1 MSNLVFWLLIATV
14 AIAPLPFASNR
25 PLPWS
30 VLSAMVAVL
39 LLLWGLDRVHAA
51 LRQGATVTMRVSGAL
66 DGPTQPTPA
75 AVTIDRLALVFAIAF
90 GALIIWYWF
99 QISPLSAGLAHPAWA
114 EAARALGEPLP
125 GAIALDPGV
134 GAQQAMRLLAYGGVF
149 FLAFVLCR
157 DRRRARWAF
166 IALAVAGL
174 AYAAYGLFAMFSG
187 YKTVLGIVP
196 SAYSR
201 SVTSTFINRNSY
213 ATYAGLCVLI
223 AMGPLLSE
231 LRHLIRS
238 GASPIAMLRTVS
250 EEATPVFYVSALAIA
265 TGVMAVILTGSRAGV
280 ASLLL
285 GLVVFGLSMLIVRDL
300 SLRAFLT
307 LAGVGA
313 LLVAA
318 AMMVSGDFL
327 VERVGDGIEHD
338 ARWVLF
344 EVGRQVA
351 GERSVA
357 GHGLGGFAAA
367 FNGGLRASPGF
378 DAYVDY
384 AHNSYLELAVEGG
397 IPALLLSLALVGM
410 AVGICIAALFSRAR
424 GTSFAIA
431 AIAGAA
437 LVAGH
442 SMADFS
448 LQIPAVAVTFMLMLG
463 VASAQSLASENV
475 RREISVAAEPI
486 VAKTSRRKRR
496 RRRGGTGRPT
506 SADDAVTPPPEYDLP
521 WRRPGAVVPREFVQP
536 APQVPLALERGS
548 APPRETPPDT
558 MPQRRPDP
566 REGPLGPLFSPT
578 AQHRDDADG
587 LAPRREPP
595 VAPDEAIVAD
605 DGTES
610 YKAALARW
618 QSLRQAAAAGRPTA
632 APTPQDLPPARD
644 VWTAVGT
651 APPPVDLVRAASEEP
666 PPIVDTAAPQ
676 PPMPPAWPGEARR
689 PGGEPTPEEDDPAP
703 SPDNVV
709 RLPVSRR
716 P

>member
-30 VLSAMVAVL
+30 VLSAVVAVL
-39 LLLWGLDRVHAA
+39 LVLWGLDRVRAA
-51 LRQGATVTMRVSGAL
+51 LRQGTTVMMWASASL
-66 DGPTQPTPA
+66 DGPKPPTPA
-75 AVTIDRLALVFAIAF
+75 AVIIDRLALVFAVGF

-99 QISPLSAGLAHPAWA
+99 QMSPLSAGLAHPAWA

-174 AYAAYGLFAMFSG
+174 AYATYGLFTVFSG
-187 YKTVLGIVP
+187 HKTVLGIVP

-213 ATYAGLCVLI
+213 ATYGGLCVLI

-238 GASPIAMLRTVS
+238 GASPIAMLRTIS
-250 EEATPVFYVSALAIA
+250 EEATPVFYVAALAIA

-285 GLVVFGLSMLIVRDL
+285 GLAVFGLGMLIVRDL
-300 SLRAFLT
+300 SLRAFLVLIGIGT
-307 LAGVGA
+307 LCI
-313 LLVAA
+313 AA
-318 AMMVSGDFL
+318 AMVLSGDL
-327 VERVGDGIEHD
+327 LAERVSDGIEHD

-344 EVGRQVA
+344 EIGRQVA
-351 GERSVA
+351 GERSVT

-367 FNGGLRASPGF
+367 FNGGLRGSPGF

-397 IPALLLSLALVGM
+397 IPALLLSLALVGT
-410 AVGICIAALFSRAR
+410 AVGVCVAALFTRAR

-442 SMADFS
+442 AMADFS
-448 LQIPAVAVTFMLMLG
+448 LQMPAVAVTFMLVLG
-463 VASAQSLASENV
+463 VASAQSLASERVNHDV
-475 RREISVAAEPI
+475 TVATERLATEKP
-486 VAKTSRRKRR
+486 RKRQR
-496 RRRGGTGRPT
+496 RRRGGSDRPT
-506 SADDAVTPPPEYDLP
+506 SADDSVTPPPEFDLP
-521 WRRPGAVVPREFVQP
+521 WRQPGVVVPREFVQP
-536 APQVPLALERGS
+536 APQVPLAMERDS
-548 APPRETPPDT
+548 APPQDTLPD

-566 REGPLGPLFSPT
+566 REGPLGPLFSPA
-578 AQHRDDADG
+578 AQHWGDADG
-587 LAPRREPP
+587 LAPRRECP
-595 VAPDEAIVAD
+595 VAPDEVPVAD

-618 QSLRQAAAAGRPTA
+618 QSLRQAAAAGRPMA
-632 APTPQDLPPARD
+632 APKPADLPPAQD
-644 VWTAVGT
+644 VWTALGT
-651 APPPVDLVRAASEEP
+651 TAAPHDLVRAASEEP
-666 PPIVDTAAPQ
+666 SPSVDGAAPQ

-689 PGGEPTPEEDDPAP
+689 PGGEPTPAKNDPNP
-703 SPDNVV
+703 SPGKVV
-709 RLPVSRR
+709 RLPLSRR